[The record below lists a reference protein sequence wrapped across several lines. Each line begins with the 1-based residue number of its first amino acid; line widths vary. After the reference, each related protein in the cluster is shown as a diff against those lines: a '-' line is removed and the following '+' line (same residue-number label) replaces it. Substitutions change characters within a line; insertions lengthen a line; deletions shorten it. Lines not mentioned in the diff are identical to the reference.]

1 MHVFPIVEH
10 YIEHFPKAARGL
22 LEGSSKVFKT
32 SSDKLGDGL
41 TTAARR
47 AKKSTGRLKETVSE
61 FKLTRMKKP
70 ISEVGSEVGSVKK
83 SVGEIGSEADSAR
96 KLVSEVE
103 PPPYSKIDDATDIT
117 KNTEE
122 LQKLKD
128 ELAEAQKNPSVMKK
142 FLSENYGK
150 IIAGTT
156 LGAIATAAAITADR
170 INKTDYTITS
180 IKKDSTDP
188 SKTIITYKPED
199 MFTKRDSIM
208 ISSSNSD
215 PHIDGEYSIQPL
227 RGGSLRIDK
236 TISKQGNYGI
246 MKCYTTLSNQTTQ
259 TITDLTKP
267 VTSTVAGVAGGVVGD
282 IAGDI
287 IPEVFKSMGLGGLGD
302 VPVFS
307 WIACVFCIIIL
318 SMLLMLVI
326 VI

>member
-10 YIEHFPKAARGL
+10 YTEHLTFPKA
-22 LEGSSKVFKT
+22 
-32 SSDKLGDGL
+32 
-41 TTAARR
+41 
-47 AKKSTGRLKETVSE
+47 STGRL
-61 FKLTRMKKP
+61 FKKTIGGFEKVGKSIGDSGVKLSKKLDDKL
-70 ISEVGSEVGSVKK
+70 SKVGKNVGKK
-83 SVGEIGSEADSAR
+83 IDDVADAGSDVGKKTGKKAGDTADTASDVGKKTDA
-96 KLVSEVE
+96 
-103 PPPYSKIDDATDIT
+103 PPPYSEIDNKDIQKTMDSLSDAS
-117 KNTEE
+117 
-122 LQKLKD
+122 
-128 ELAEAQKNPSVMKK
+128 PSEFKK
-142 FLSENYGK
+142 FISDNYGK
-150 IIAGTT
+150 IIVGTT
-156 LGAIATAAAITADR
+156 LGAIAAAAAITVEK

-227 RGGSLRIDK
+227 RGGSLKIDK
-236 TISKQGNYGI
+236 EISKQGNYGI

-267 VTSTVAGVAGGVVGD
+267 VTNVAGGVAGD

-287 IPEVFKSMGLGGLGD
+287 IPEVFKSMGLGNIGD